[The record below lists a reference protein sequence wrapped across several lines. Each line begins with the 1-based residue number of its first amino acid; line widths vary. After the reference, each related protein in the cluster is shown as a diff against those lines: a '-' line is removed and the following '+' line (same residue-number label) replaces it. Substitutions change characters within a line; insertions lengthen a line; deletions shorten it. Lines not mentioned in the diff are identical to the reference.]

1 MNETDA
7 IRKELE
13 TERAARLAAEK
24 RVAELTS
31 LSDRLRTLILAL
43 HTGVLVEDQNRRI
56 LLVNQ
61 QFCDMFAIP
70 ANPAGMI
77 GWDCS
82 ESAEQTKHLF
92 ARPEEFVEGI
102 RQLLTERKQ
111 VIGEELWLADGR
123 CFERDYIPV
132 FLNGNYQGHLWN
144 YSDVTVR
151 KNSELLLKQREEKY
165 TRIIENMN
173 IGLLEVDLEGH
184 ITYANQSFSQMSG
197 FTADELT
204 GVVAEDI
211 FMRDSETNRKII
223 TQKNNDRSRGI
234 YDAYEVQI
242 TDRNGNH
249 RWWLISGAPVYDD
262 NKKVTGS
269 IGIHLDITGQKD
281 LQIRLQEARRNA
293 EEAAHAKETFLAN
306 MSHEIRT
313 PMNAILGLGKQLAKT
328 NLDSR
333 QESFV
338 SAINTASDNLLVIIN
353 DILDFSKIEAGK
365 LPIEKI
371 GFDMKALIGQVEII
385 MAPKAR
391 SKCLDFTVDTDEN
404 IAPILIGDPFR
415 INQILLNLIS
425 NSIKFTET
433 GMVALRCRVAL
444 SGPNEQQLI
453 ITVEDT
459 GIGMDKKFLDN
470 IFQKFSQENANN
482 ARKYG
487 GTGLGMAITQQLT
500 ALMQGSIH
508 IESEKG
514 MGTKVEIRLPFAVG
528 NSDNLPTR
536 EKVLLDPGM
545 LKNKRIL
552 MVEDNPLN
560 RLVARTVLK
569 SYGVI
574 VTEANNGQEAIDLL
588 KSNSFDLI
596 LMDVQMPVMDGL
608 QATSIIRADIS
619 LDIPIIALTANA
631 LKGEQDR
638 CIDAGMNDFVTKPFE
653 ESTLVQTLLK
663 YL

>member
-1 MNETDA
+1 
-7 IRKELE
+7 
-13 TERAARLAAEK
+13 
-24 RVAELTS
+24 
-31 LSDRLRTLILAL
+31 
-43 HTGVLVEDQNRRI
+43 
-56 LLVNQ
+56 
-61 QFCDMFAIP
+61 
-70 ANPAGMI
+70 
-77 GWDCS
+77 
-82 ESAEQTKHLF
+82 
-92 ARPEEFVEGI
+92 
-102 RQLLTERKQ
+102 
-111 VIGEELWLADGR
+111 
-123 CFERDYIPV
+123 
-132 FLNGNYQGHLWN
+132 
-144 YSDVTVR
+144 
-151 KNSELLLKQREEKY
+151 
-165 TRIIENMN
+165 
-173 IGLLEVDLEGH
+173 
-184 ITYANQSFSQMSG
+184 
-197 FTADELT
+197 
-204 GVVAEDI
+204 
-211 FMRDSETNRKII
+211 
-223 TQKNNDRSRGI
+223 
-234 YDAYEVQI
+234 
-242 TDRNGNH
+242 
-249 RWWLISGAPVYDD
+249 
-262 NKKVTGS
+262 
-269 IGIHLDITGQKD
+269 
-281 LQIRLQEARRNA
+281 
-293 EEAAHAKETFLAN
+293 
-306 MSHEIRT
+306 
-313 PMNAILGLGKQLAKT
+313 
-328 NLDSR
+328 
-333 QESFV
+333 
-338 SAINTASDNLLVIIN
+338 
-353 DILDFSKIEAGK
+353 
-365 LPIEKI
+365 
-371 GFDMKALIGQVEII
+371 
-385 MAPKAR
+385 
-391 SKCLDFTVDTDEN
+391 
-404 IAPILIGDPFR
+404 
-415 INQILLNLIS
+415 
-425 NSIKFTET
+425 
-433 GMVALRCRVAL
+433 MVALRCRVAL